1 MSDQA
6 ALYRAIEENQV
17 ELMKLEE
24 YAAQLNACGMMHA
37 QSLDTPLP
45 EGASR
50 YVFII
55 RYHPLYRRI
64 WRRIKRVFKRQT
76 NPLVLDI

>member
-1 MSDQA
+1 MTPCFHNNDERQ
-6 ALYRAIEENQV
+6 L
-17 ELMKLEE
+17 LDLEHWCHN
-24 YAAQLNACGMMHA
+24 LNACEMA
-37 QSLDTPLP
+37 QAQAIRDVPLP
-45 EGASR
+45 EGAQR